1 MDENEKDG
9 SRADIVVSYLLTA
22 LGKTLSDNGSI
33 MAASLA
39 GNQVVMD

>member
-1 MDENEKDG
+1 MKMIKIMDLEP
-9 SRADIVVSYLLTA
+9 ILYLLTA

-33 MAASLA
+33 MAANLV